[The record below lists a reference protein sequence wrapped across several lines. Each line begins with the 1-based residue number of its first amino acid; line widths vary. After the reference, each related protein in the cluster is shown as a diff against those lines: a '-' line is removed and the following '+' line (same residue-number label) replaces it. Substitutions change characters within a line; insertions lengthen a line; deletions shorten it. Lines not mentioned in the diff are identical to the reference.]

1 MILILKFKK
10 YFYNKNK
17 NIFILIKY
25 LNLYLK
31 MYKLNNLKGYPNLII
46 VTNK

>member
-17 NIFILIKY
+17 NIFIINKY

-31 MYKLNNLKGYPNLII
+31 MNKLNKLK
-46 VTNK
+46 